1 MPADI
6 IFFHQQIIVTEDVIV
21 LDYAILQDHWR
32 INNCTR
38 KIHNVWIIVLKFLEN
53 ADILH
58 SFHHTGSSK
67 ITQSVYF
74 NRNINFSEIEI
85 LDNVAYSP
93 KRIER
98 KTVQNL
104 RSIKCVM
111 LLLKI
116 TTPNNVFHESN
127 INEMLFLW
135 KQSIEFILF
144 FEYII
149 EHHTNIEVILSNVT
163 VPTLIPVLK
172 K

>member
-111 LLLKI
+111 QLLKI
-116 TTPNNVFHESN
+116 TTD
-127 INEMLFLW
+127 LFL
-135 KQSIEFILF
+135 QIMFSMNPILMKCCF
-144 FEYII
+144 YESKALNLFYF
-149 EHHTNIEVILSNVT
+149 SNT
-163 VPTLIPVLK
+163 
-172 K
+172 